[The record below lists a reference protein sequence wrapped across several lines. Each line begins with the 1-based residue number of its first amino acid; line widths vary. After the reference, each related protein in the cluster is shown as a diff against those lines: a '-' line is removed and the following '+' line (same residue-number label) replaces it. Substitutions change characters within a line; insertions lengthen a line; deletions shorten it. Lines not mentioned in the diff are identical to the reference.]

1 MSLQVFLGEIEA
13 QSDGMV
19 AGYRDM
25 IEAMEAL
32 MRAVDAF
39 ALDNELQGQTYDS
52 AKQYFV
58 ATYRPL
64 AQGMICLCEELI
76 RQNQAF
82 PREFQSEV
90 ATTDVIEE
98 QIKQQIRQ
106 LDQQIQDI
114 EKLSNNVVGMALITP
129 IFADMK
135 QKLQEKLEA
144 LYQFDRTSATSF
156 DAAMDMMANITQGL
170 AEINSDKAFQ
180 TATGTFNT
188 MGLNMTWRSALQKQW
203 TTREEA
209 RAKQVKD
216 AETAR
221 LIKAAEDGPLP
232 FIPEGNKAGFVTK
245 DGRLDGQA
253 TYENAK
259 WQQAH
264 YLAGMRNAMFLIDMV
279 TPVFDMYRWKT
290 GLDPTTQ
297 EKLSPFEQNE
307 AIAYTALAFI
317 PFGKLGKVAKAIK
330 ASTRTDE
337 FKFIFEG
344 VDEIKKAEEAGK
356 GAKFTKLAKLDK
368 IEVTFKRNP
377 KHDPAEFARQL
388 ADQEKGM
395 NELTVS
401 EYLANREKYLAQG
414 RALEGDA
421 AQQAVREKN
430 LAKKTEE
437 LYGSGLSWNE
447 SEKQAKKWM
456 ETQAALHNPD
466 QIAGGNPL
474 KVDGIG
480 DKRVNSS
487 IGAQWKYR
495 IDVVD
500 EKIRLAAG
508 SMTKE
513 ELNNTLLNVRLR
525 Q

>member
-1 MSLQVFLGEIEA
+1 
-13 QSDGMV
+13 
-19 AGYRDM
+19 
-25 IEAMEAL
+25 
-32 MRAVDAF
+32 
-39 ALDNELQGQTYDS
+39 
-52 AKQYFV
+52 
-58 ATYRPL
+58 
-64 AQGMICLCEELI
+64 
-76 RQNQAF
+76 
-82 PREFQSEV
+82 
-90 ATTDVIEE
+90 
-98 QIKQQIRQ
+98 
-106 LDQQIQDI
+106 
-114 EKLSNNVVGMALITP
+114 MALITP

-232 FIPEGNKAGFVTK
+232 FIPEGNTAGFVTK

-253 TYENAK
+253 THENAK

>member
-1 MSLQVFLGEIEA
+1 
-13 QSDGMV
+13 
-19 AGYRDM
+19 
-25 IEAMEAL
+25 
-32 MRAVDAF
+32 
-39 ALDNELQGQTYDS
+39 
-52 AKQYFV
+52 
-58 ATYRPL
+58 
-64 AQGMICLCEELI
+64 
-76 RQNQAF
+76 
-82 PREFQSEV
+82 
-90 ATTDVIEE
+90 
-98 QIKQQIRQ
+98 
-106 LDQQIQDI
+106 
-114 EKLSNNVVGMALITP
+114 
-129 IFADMK
+129 
-135 QKLQEKLEA
+135 
-144 LYQFDRTSATSF
+144 
-156 DAAMDMMANITQGL
+156 
-170 AEINSDKAFQ
+170 
-180 TATGTFNT
+180 
-188 MGLNMTWRSALQKQW
+188 
-203 TTREEA
+203 
-209 RAKQVKD
+209 
-216 AETAR
+216 
-221 LIKAAEDGPLP
+221 
-232 FIPEGNKAGFVTK
+232 
-245 DGRLDGQA
+245 
-253 TYENAK
+253 
-259 WQQAH
+259 
-264 YLAGMRNAMFLIDMV
+264 MRNAMFLIDMV